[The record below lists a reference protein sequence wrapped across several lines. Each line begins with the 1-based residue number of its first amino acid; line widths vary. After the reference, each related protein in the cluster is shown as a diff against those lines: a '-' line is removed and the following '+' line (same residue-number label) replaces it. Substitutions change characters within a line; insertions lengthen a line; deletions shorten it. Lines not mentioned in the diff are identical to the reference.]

1 MLRAQTE
8 MTERISMQVVGKTMC
23 FPAISQGKYIME
35 GKYIKEEQR
44 EIQNRALG
52 TPQGTTQNVQEIHT
66 HFRLLRFSFLT
77 SEIPRETSYA
87 YIFLKADK
95 YAENQT
101 ESLNND
107 YLLLYFSNTHYCKI
121 F

>member
-1 MLRAQTE
+1 
-8 MTERISMQVVGKTMC
+8 MTELISMQLVGETMC
-23 FPAISQGKYIME
+23 FPAISQEKYIME
-35 GKYIKEEQR
+35 GKYKDEQR

-52 TPQGTTQNVQEIHT
+52 SPQGTVQNVQEIHT
-66 HFRLLRFSFLT
+66 HFRLPWFSFLT

-95 YAENQT
+95 YAGNQT

-107 YLLLYFSNTHYCKI
+107 Y
-121 F
+121 

>member
-8 MTERISMQVVGKTMC
+8 MTERISMQVGKTMC

-52 TPQGTTQNVQEIHT
+52 TPAKVQ
-66 HFRLLRFSFLT
+66 
-77 SEIPRETSYA
+77 PRMSKKFILISGY
-87 YIFLKADK
+87 YGFP
-95 YAENQT
+95 
-101 ESLNND
+101 S
-107 YLLLYFSNTHYCKI
+107 
-121 F
+121 

>member
-1 MLRAQTE
+1 
-8 MTERISMQVVGKTMC
+8 MC
-23 FPAISQGKYIME
+23 FPAISQEKYIME

-52 TPQGTTQNVQEIHT
+52 SPQGTIQNVQEIS
-66 HFRLLRFSFLT
+66 RVM
-77 SEIPRETSYA
+77 SYA

-107 YLLLYFSNTHYCKI
+107 Y
-121 F
+121 

>member
-1 MLRAQTE
+1 
-8 MTERISMQVVGKTMC
+8 MTELISMQVVGKTMC
-23 FPAISQGKYIME
+23 FPAISQEKCIME

-52 TPQGTTQNVQEIHT
+52 SPQGTIQNVQEIHT
-66 HFRLLRFSFLT
+66 HFRLLSFSFLT
-77 SEIPRETSYA
+77 SEVPRETSYA

-107 YLLLYFSNTHYCKI
+107 YWLLYFSNTHYGKI

>member
-1 MLRAQTE
+1 
-8 MTERISMQVVGKTMC
+8 MC
-23 FPAISQGKYIME
+23 FPAISQEKYIME

-52 TPQGTTQNVQEIHT
+52 SPQGTIQNVQEILT
-66 HFRLLRFSFLT
+66 HFRLPWFSFLT
-77 SEIPRETSYA
+77 SEISRVMSYA

-107 YLLLYFSNTHYCKI
+107 Y
-121 F
+121 